1 MKKTGIKRVILILSF
16 VFALSVVNTAQAQS
30 IRNSSGGYMGK
41 VENDGTVRNSSG
53 GYAGKIENDG
63 TVRNSSGGYMGK
75 VENDGTV
82 RNSSGGYMGKAEYL
96 SRKQAAAVF
105 FFFHF

>member
-1 MKKTGIKRVILILSF
+1 MKKTGIKCVILILSF
-16 VFALSVVNTAQAQS
+16 VFALSVANTAQAQS
-30 IRNSSGGYMGK
+30 I
-41 VENDGTVRNSSG
+41 
-53 GYAGKIENDG
+53 
-63 TVRNSSGGYMGK
+63 RNSSGGYMGK

>member
-1 MKKTGIKRVILILSF
+1 MKKTCIKRVILILSF

-53 GYAGKIENDG
+53 GYAGK
-63 TVRNSSGGYMGK
+63 
-75 VENDGTV
+75 
-82 RNSSGGYMGKAEYL
+82 AEYL

>member
-53 GYAGKIENDG
+53 GY
-63 TVRNSSGGYMGK
+63 
-75 VENDGTV
+75 
-82 RNSSGGYMGKAEYL
+82 MGKAEYL

>member
-1 MKKTGIKRVILILSF
+1 
-16 VFALSVVNTAQAQS
+16 
-30 IRNSSGGYMGK
+30 
-41 VENDGTVRNSSG
+41 
-53 GYAGKIENDG
+53 
-63 TVRNSSGGYMGK
+63 MGK